1 MGLKASQYQ
10 TIMRGYE
17 QKQLHSRDILKSRYE
32 EVYMRLPEFKS
43 LNDSISILSVQYGKR
58 LLGGDEHA
66 IDSLKEELTLLRNS
80 KQDLLHSGGFPADF
94 LEPVYE
100 CSDCCDT
107 GYIGNQKC
115 HCFKKSVISLLY
127 EQSNLKNVLRQENF
141 DTFSLDYYSS
151 NYVDSRTGLSSMQVI
166 QDALRVCHNFV
177 DTFKTDFQNLFLYG
191 DVGVGKT
198 FLSNCIAKE
207 LMDMELSVLYFSASK
222 FFSILAKN
230 TFDKNDVDAQN
241 MYEYIFDCDLLIIDD
256 LGTEFTNS
264 FIASQFFTCINE
276 RLLNRRSTII
286 STNLSLDTLAD
297 LYTERT
303 FSRITSNYTML
314 KLIGDDIRIKKKLK
328 NREEQSC
335 YTAQK
340 EL

>member
-1 MGLKASQYQ
+1 MGLKTSQYQ

-17 QKQLHSRDILKSRYE
+17 QKQLHSRDILRSRYK
-32 EVYMRLPEFKS
+32 EVYRKLPEFKS
-43 LNDSISILSVQYGKR
+43 LDDSISVLSVSFGKK
-58 LLGGDEHA
+58 LLNGDEKA
-66 IDSLKEELTLLRNS
+66 VDSLKEELTTLRNQ
-80 KQDLLHSGGFPADF
+80 KQDLLHSGGFSADY

-100 CSDCCDT
+100 CSDCHDT

-115 HCFKKSVISLLY
+115 HCFKKSVIGLLY
-127 EQSNLKNVLRQENF
+127 EQSNLKDILRRENF
-141 DTFSLDYYSS
+141 ETFSLDYYSA
-151 NYVDSRTGLSSMQVI
+151 NYVDSRTGRSSMQVI
-166 QDALRVCHNFV
+166 KDALQICHTFV
-177 DTFKTDFQNLFLYG
+177 DTFKRDFQNLFLYG

-207 LMDMELSVLYFSASK
+207 LMDKEFSVLYFSASK

-230 TFDKNDVDAQN
+230 TFDKSDVDAQN

-256 LGTEFTNS
+256 LGTEFTNT
-264 FIASQFFTCINE
+264 FIASQFFTCVNE
-276 RLLNRRSTII
+276 RLLSRRSTII
-286 STNLSLDTLAD
+286 STNLSLDSLAD

-314 KLIGDDIRIKKKLK
+314 RLIGDDIRIKKKLK